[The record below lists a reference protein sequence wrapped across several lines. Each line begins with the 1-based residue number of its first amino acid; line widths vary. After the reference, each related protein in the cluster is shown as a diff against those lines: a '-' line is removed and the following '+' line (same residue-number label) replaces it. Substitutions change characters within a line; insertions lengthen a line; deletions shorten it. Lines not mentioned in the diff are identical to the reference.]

1 MPQEEDEYSD
11 VYPSYVF
18 VLCTAA
24 PMTFFIFDAGCARYE
39 QRRFFLL
46 LYIRHRLSI
55 HYSQSKPKASA
66 PSAPSPQPAPR
77 SDVEF
82 RIDLLASQVS
92 TLPSLF
98 LSQLDAPQA
107 LFVHYP
113 ICSSP
118 RSFGSL

>member
-1 MPQEEDEYSD
+1 
-11 VYPSYVF
+11 
-18 VLCTAA
+18 
-24 PMTFFIFDAGCARYE
+24 MTFFIFAAGCARYE

-66 PSAPSPQPAPR
+66 PPPSAPSAPSPQSSPR

-82 RIDLLASQVS
+82 CIDLLASQVS
-92 TLPSLF
+92 TLPALL

-113 ICSSP
+113 ICSGPS
-118 RSFGSL
+118 SSGSLSGSASVGCP

>member
-1 MPQEEDEYSD
+1 M
-11 VYPSYVF
+11 
-18 VLCTAA
+18 
-24 PMTFFIFDAGCARYE
+24 
-39 QRRFFLL
+39 L

-55 HYSQSKPKASA
+55 HYSQSKPKASAPPSA

-92 TLPSLF
+92 NLPALF

-107 LFVHYP
+107 LFLQVPAPLDPCPARLVLDARSP
-113 ICSSP
+113 I
-118 RSFGSL
+118 L

>member
-1 MPQEEDEYSD
+1 M
-11 VYPSYVF
+11 
-18 VLCTAA
+18 
-24 PMTFFIFDAGCARYE
+24 
-39 QRRFFLL
+39 

-66 PSAPSPQPAPR
+66 PPPSAPSAPSPKPALQ

-82 RIDLLASQVS
+82 CIDLLASQVS
-92 TLPSLF
+92 TLPALF

-107 LFVHYP
+107 LFVRCP

-118 RSFGSL
+118 HSSGSLSGSANVGRT

>member
-1 MPQEEDEYSD
+1 M
-11 VYPSYVF
+11 
-18 VLCTAA
+18 
-24 PMTFFIFDAGCARYE
+24 
-39 QRRFFLL
+39 

-66 PSAPSPQPAPR
+66 PPPSAPSPQPALR

-92 TLPSLF
+92 TLLALF

-107 LFVHYP
+107 VFVHYP

-118 RSFGSL
+118 RSSGSLSGSARVGRP

>member
-1 MPQEEDEYSD
+1 
-11 VYPSYVF
+11 
-18 VLCTAA
+18 
-24 PMTFFIFDAGCARYE
+24 MTFFIFAAGCARYE
-39 QRRFFLL
+39 RRRFFLL
-46 LYIRHRLSI
+46 LYIRHHLSK

-66 PSAPSPQPAPR
+66 PPPSAPSMPSPQPAPR

-82 RIDLLASQVS
+82 RIELSASQVS
-92 TLPSLF
+92 TLPALF

-118 RSFGSL
+118 RSSGSLSGSASVGRP

>member
-1 MPQEEDEYSD
+1 M
-11 VYPSYVF
+11 
-18 VLCTAA
+18 
-24 PMTFFIFDAGCARYE
+24 
-39 QRRFFLL
+39 
-46 LYIRHRLSI
+46 LYIRHHLSI

-77 SDVEF
+77 PDVEF
-82 RIDLLASQVS
+82 RIDLLSSQVS
-92 TLPSLF
+92 TLPALF

-118 RSFGSL
+118 RSSGSLSGSARVGRP

>member
-1 MPQEEDEYSD
+1 M
-11 VYPSYVF
+11 
-18 VLCTAA
+18 
-24 PMTFFIFDAGCARYE
+24 
-39 QRRFFLL
+39 

-66 PSAPSPQPAPR
+66 PPPSAPSAPSPQPALL

-82 RIDLLASQVS
+82 RINLLASQVS
-92 TLPSLF
+92 TLPALF

-107 LFVHYP
+107 FFVHYP

-118 RSFGSL
+118 RSSGSLSSSAIVGRP